1 MMRDMSGLVSISLLA
16 CWVSFISS
24 MEGGGYII
32 ANSDTLK
39 RLLWSERSKEISS
52 FKISG
57 RGSGSVLVASMVQ

>member
-1 MMRDMSGLVSISLLA
+1 MMRDISGLVSISLLA
-16 CWVSFISS
+16 CWVSFVSS
-24 MEGGGYII
+24 MEGGYII
-32 ANSDTLK
+32 ANSDSLK